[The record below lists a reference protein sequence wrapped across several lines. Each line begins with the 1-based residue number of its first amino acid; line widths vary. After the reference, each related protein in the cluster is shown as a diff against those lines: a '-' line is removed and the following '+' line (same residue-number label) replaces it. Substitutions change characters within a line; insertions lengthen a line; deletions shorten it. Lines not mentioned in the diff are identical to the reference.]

1 MKSLVIM
8 TLLMSAL
15 QSTGETDAPLVTVFW
30 NLENFFDWSDEGEG
44 DSDREF
50 SSYGSRHWTR
60 KRFRAK
66 CDAVAKALL
75 WMGDRYGRMP
85 DFIGLAEIENREV
98 LVKLLNY
105 TSLRKFGYRIIH
117 KESSDRRGIDVA
129 ALYRESSMTFVSS
142 SFITPK
148 LDGVRMSTRDI
159 LHAQMLVSDTCRIDF
174 IVNHHPS
181 KYGGSDVSQ
190 ARRVAAMTSLAG
202 LCDSLGCIP
211 KIVMGDFNDVPSAV
225 QFDKLSGRLLNKSLT
240 LDSQGLGTI
249 RYKGKWELIDM
260 FMVDESL
267 DSLSTMNIVRI
278 PFLMTYDRTF
288 PGEKPL
294 RTFSGPKYIG
304 GVSDH
309 CPIILKILLP
319 LGGF

>member
-181 KYGGSDVSQ
+181 KYGGGKESAV
-190 ARRVAAMTSLAG
+190 RRAAAMDALRQM
-202 LCDSLGCIP
+202 CDSLGRER
-211 KIVMGDFNDVPSAV
+211 VVAMGDFNDTPDSEAFEIMDGVLV
-225 QFDKLSGRLLNKSLT
+225 NKGDELHER
-240 LDSQGLGTI
+240 GEGTI
-249 RYKGKWELIDM
+249 RYEGKWELIDM
-260 FMVDESL
+260 FLIGVSFDSRSL
-267 DSLSTMNIVRI
+267 MEVCQI
-278 PFLMTYDRTF
+278 PFLMVWEKGH
-288 PGEKPL
+288 PGMKPL
-294 RTFSGPKYIG
+294 RTYSGPAYLG

-309 CPIILKILLP
+309 CPVVLVFK
-319 LGGF
+319 